1 MKRKKIL
8 IAVIIA
14 ATAFALIFAS
24 FVALSHSGI
33 RFSRGI
39 YLESRHGDAL
49 VIIENSPIRMFDG
62 DRDIFD
68 GLCTGDEIL
77 AVHGLIAESYPGQTR
92 VYSVFKLGEGALD
105 DIPREVI
112 ESLIRLGWLD
122 EDILD

>member
-1 MKRKKIL
+1 MKYKKL
-8 IAVIIA
+8 LVIGIVIFVLL
-14 ATAFALIFAS
+14 TLIFAGIT
-24 FVALSHSGI
+24 ALSHSGI
-33 RFSRGI
+33 GVSSGI

-49 VIIENSPIRMFDG
+49 VIIENSPIRMSSE
-62 DRDIFD
+62 RSDIFD

-77 AVHGLIAESYPGQTR
+77 VVHGLIAESYPGQMR

>member
-24 FVALSHSGI
+24 FVALSRSGI
-33 RFSRGI
+33 GVSSGI

-49 VIIENSPIRMFDG
+49 VIIENSPIRMSSE
-62 DRDIFD
+62 RSDIFD

-77 AVHGLIAESYPGQTR
+77 AVHGLIAESYPGQMR

>member
-33 RFSRGI
+33 RFSSGI

-49 VIIENSPIRMFDG
+49 VIIENSPIRMSSE
-62 DRDIFD
+62 RSDIFD

-77 AVHGLIAESYPGQTR
+77 VVHGLIAESYPGQMR

>member
-1 MKRKKIL
+1 MKHKKL
-8 IAVIIA
+8 LVIGIVIFVLL
-14 ATAFALIFAS
+14 TLIFAGIT
-24 FVALSHSGI
+24 ALSHSGI

>member
-1 MKRKKIL
+1 MKKKKFL
-8 IAVIIA
+8 IVLAVALAAVAVILGSLA
-14 ATAFALIFAS
+14 WL
-24 FVALSHSGI
+24 VNRGI
-33 RFSRGI
+33 GVSIGI

-49 VIIENSPIRMFDG
+49 VIIENSPIRMSSE
-62 DRDIFD
+62 RSDIFD

-92 VYSVFKLGEGALD
+92 VYAVFKLGEGTVD